1 MARKLYLAT
10 KQSHKIKLLH
20 KETDKDS
27 VRGIALLCSNKST
40 KFHGI
45 IWKKSFSRSED
56 IAQSWDATQGL
67 DSTLRV

>member
-40 KFHGI
+40 KFHRI
-45 IWKKSFSRSED
+45 I
-56 IAQSWDATQGL
+56 
-67 DSTLRV
+67 